1 MNIVTRISLTI
12 FLLLMAAVYLPIGLW
27 AIIAPAQDAL
37 GLELPSFYEAVGLSV
52 ISPIGYS
59 EFAGIYGGINI
70 VIGVMFLIGVFNKQV
85 GLFAIK
91 ILVFLVGSIALGRFL
106 LMLLG
111 SQAGLPAEI
120 NAFLIFEIIVFF
132 IGIIFIKVLK
142 NSDNITKIK
151 DVHNIKAYKSK
162 SYNSP

>member
-1 MNIVTRISLTI
+1 MNIFARISLTI

-70 VIGVMFLIGVFNKQV
+70 VIGLMFLIGVFKKQV
-85 GLFAIK
+85 GLFSIK

-111 SQAGLPAEI
+111 SQAGLPAQI
-120 NAFLIFEIIVFF
+120 NTFLIFEIVVFF
-132 IGIIFIKVLK
+132 IGIIFIKALK
-142 NSDNITKIK
+142 DTN
-151 DVHNIKAYKSK
+151 
-162 SYNSP
+162 

>member
-37 GLELPSFYEAVGLSV
+37 GLDLPSFYEAVGLSV

-70 VIGVMFLIGVFNKQV
+70 VIGVMFLIGIFNKQV

-111 SQAGLPAEI
+111 SQAGLPVEI
-120 NAFLIFEIIVFF
+120 NAFLIFEMVVFL

-142 NSDNITKIK
+142 NTDHIT
-151 DVHNIKAYKSK
+151 
-162 SYNSP
+162 

>member
-1 MNIVTRISLTI
+1 MNIFKRISLII
-12 FLLLMAAVYLPIGLW
+12 FLLLMAAIYLPIGLW

-70 VIGVMFLIGVFNKQV
+70 VIGLMFLIGIFKEQV
-85 GLFAIK
+85 GLFSIK

-111 SQAGLPAEI
+111 SQAGLPVEI
-120 NAFLIFEIIVFF
+120 NTFLIFEIIVFL
-132 IGIIFIKVLK
+132 IGLIFIKLLK
-142 NSDNITKIK
+142 NTN
-151 DVHNIKAYKSK
+151 
-162 SYNSP
+162 

>member
-1 MNIVTRISLTI
+1 MEILKRISLII

-70 VIGVMFLIGVFNKQV
+70 VIGLMFLIGFFKEKV
-85 GLFAIK
+85 GLFSIK

-120 NAFLIFEIIVFF
+120 NTFLIFEIIVFL
-132 IGIIFIKVLK
+132 IGLIFIKLLK
-142 NSDNITKIK
+142 DTNKIT
-151 DVHNIKAYKSK
+151 
-162 SYNSP
+162 

>member
-1 MNIVTRISLTI
+1 MEILKRISLII

-70 VIGVMFLIGVFNKQV
+70 VIGLMFLIGIFKEKV
-85 GLFAIK
+85 GLFSIK

-111 SQAGLPAEI
+111 SQAGLQAEI
-120 NAFLIFEIIVFF
+120 NTFLIFEIIVFS
-132 IGIIFIKVLK
+132 IGLIFIKVLK
-142 NSDNITKIK
+142 DTN
-151 DVHNIKAYKSK
+151 
-162 SYNSP
+162 

>member
-1 MNIVTRISLTI
+1 MNILTRISLTI

-91 ILVFLVGSIALGRFL
+91 VLVFLVGSIALGRFL

-120 NAFLIFEIIVFF
+120 NAFLIFEIIVFL
-132 IGIIFIKVLK
+132 IGIIFIKLLK
-142 NSDNITKIK
+142 NTDHVT
-151 DVHNIKAYKSK
+151 
-162 SYNSP
+162 

>member
-1 MNIVTRISLTI
+1 MEILKRISLII

-27 AIIAPAQDAL
+27 AIIAPAQYAL

-70 VIGVMFLIGVFNKQV
+70 VIGLMFLIGIFKEKV
-85 GLFAIK
+85 GLFSIK

-120 NAFLIFEIIVFF
+120 NTFLIFEIIVFS
-132 IGIIFIKVLK
+132 IGLIFIKVLK
-142 NSDNITKIK
+142 DTN
-151 DVHNIKAYKSK
+151 
-162 SYNSP
+162 

>member
-70 VIGVMFLIGVFNKQV
+70 VIGIMFLIGIFNKQV

-120 NAFLIFEIIVFF
+120 NAFLIFEIIVFL
-132 IGIIFIKVLK
+132 IGIIFIKLLK
-142 NSDNITKIK
+142 NTDHVT
-151 DVHNIKAYKSK
+151 
-162 SYNSP
+162 

>member
-1 MNIVTRISLTI
+1 MKILKRTSLII

-70 VIGVMFLIGVFNKQV
+70 VIGLMFLIGIFKEKV
-85 GLFAIK
+85 GLFSIK

-111 SQAGLPAEI
+111 SQAGLPVEI
-120 NAFLIFEIIVFF
+120 NTFLIFEIIVFL
-132 IGIIFIKVLK
+132 IGLIFIKLLK
-142 NSDNITKIK
+142 NTN
-151 DVHNIKAYKSK
+151 
-162 SYNSP
+162 

>member
-1 MNIVTRISLTI
+1 MNTVLRISLII
-12 FLLLMAAVYLPIGLW
+12 FLLMMAAVYLPIGLW

-70 VIGVMFLIGVFNKQV
+70 VIGLIFLIGIFKKKVA
-85 GLFAIK
+85 LFSIK
-91 ILVFLVGSIALGRFL
+91 VLVFLVGSIALGRFL

-120 NAFLIFEIIVFF
+120 NAFLIFEIIVFLVGLFF
-132 IGIIFIKVLK
+132 IQALK
-142 NSDNITKIK
+142 NTD
-151 DVHNIKAYKSK
+151 
-162 SYNSP
+162 

>member
-1 MNIVTRISLTI
+1 MNILVRISLI
-12 FLLLMAAVYLPIGLW
+12 SFLLLMAAVYLPIGLW

-70 VIGVMFLIGVFNKQV
+70 VIGVMFLIGVFKKQV

-91 ILVFLVGSIALGRFL
+91 VLVFLVGSIALGRFL

-142 NSDNITKIK
+142 NTDHVT
-151 DVHNIKAYKSK
+151 
-162 SYNSP
+162 

>member
-1 MNIVTRISLTI
+1 MNTLTRISLTI

-70 VIGVMFLIGVFNKQV
+70 VIGVMFIIGVFKKQV

-142 NSDNITKIK
+142 NTDHVT
-151 DVHNIKAYKSK
+151 
-162 SYNSP
+162 

>member
-1 MNIVTRISLTI
+1 MEILKRISLII

-70 VIGVMFLIGVFNKQV
+70 VIGLMFLIGIFKEKV
-85 GLFAIK
+85 GLFSIK

-120 NAFLIFEIIVFF
+120 NTSLIFEIIVFL
-132 IGIIFIKVLK
+132 IGLIFIKALK
-142 NSDNITKIK
+142 DTN
-151 DVHNIKAYKSK
+151 
-162 SYNSP
+162 

>member
-1 MNIVTRISLTI
+1 MKIIKRTSLII

-52 ISPIGYS
+52 MSPIGYS

-70 VIGVMFLIGVFNKQV
+70 VIGLMFLIGIFKQQI
-85 GLFAIK
+85 GLFSIK

-111 SQAGLPAEI
+111 SQAGLPVEI
-120 NAFLIFEIIVFF
+120 NTFLIFEIVVFS
-132 IGIIFIKVLK
+132 IGMIFIKVLK
-142 NSDNITKIK
+142 DTN
-151 DVHNIKAYKSK
+151 
-162 SYNSP
+162 

>member
-1 MNIVTRISLTI
+1 MNILKRISLII

-70 VIGVMFLIGVFNKQV
+70 VIGLMFLIGIFKEQV
-85 GLFAIK
+85 GLFSIK

-111 SQAGLPAEI
+111 SQAGLPVEI
-120 NAFLIFEIIVFF
+120 NTFLIFEIIVFL
-132 IGIIFIKVLK
+132 IGLIFIKLLK
-142 NSDNITKIK
+142 NTN
-151 DVHNIKAYKSK
+151 
-162 SYNSP
+162 

>member
-1 MNIVTRISLTI
+1 MKILKRISLII

-70 VIGVMFLIGVFNKQV
+70 VIGLMFLIGIFKEKV
-85 GLFAIK
+85 GLFSIK

-120 NAFLIFEIIVFF
+120 NTFLIFEIIVFL
-132 IGIIFIKVLK
+132 IGLIFIKVLK
-142 NSDNITKIK
+142 DTN
-151 DVHNIKAYKSK
+151 
-162 SYNSP
+162 

>member
-1 MNIVTRISLTI
+1 MEILKRISLII

-37 GLELPSFYEAVGLSV
+37 GLNLPSFYEAVGLSV

-70 VIGVMFLIGVFNKQV
+70 VIGLMFLIGIFKEKV
-85 GLFAIK
+85 GLFSIK

-120 NAFLIFEIIVFF
+120 NTFLIFEIIVFL
-132 IGIIFIKVLK
+132 IGLIFIKVLK
-142 NSDNITKIK
+142 DTN
-151 DVHNIKAYKSK
+151 
-162 SYNSP
+162 

>member
-1 MNIVTRISLTI
+1 MNIVLRISLII
-12 FLLLMAAVYLPIGLW
+12 FLLMMAAVYLPIGLW

-70 VIGVMFLIGVFNKQV
+70 VIGLMFLIGIFKKKVA
-85 GLFAIK
+85 LFSIK
-91 ILVFLVGSIALGRFL
+91 VLVFLVGSIALGRFL

-120 NAFLIFEIIVFF
+120 NAFLIFEIIIFLVGLFF
-132 IGIIFIKVLK
+132 IQALK
-142 NSDNITKIK
+142 NTD
-151 DVHNIKAYKSK
+151 
-162 SYNSP
+162 

>member
-1 MNIVTRISLTI
+1 MNTLTRISLTF

-70 VIGVMFLIGVFNKQV
+70 VIGVMFLTGVFNKQV

-91 ILVFLVGSIALGRFL
+91 VLVFLVGSIALGRFL

-142 NSDNITKIK
+142 NTDHITKI
-151 DVHNIKAYKSK
+151 
-162 SYNSP
+162 

>member
-1 MNIVTRISLTI
+1 
-12 FLLLMAAVYLPIGLW
+12 MAAVYLPIGLW

-70 VIGVMFLIGVFNKQV
+70 VIGILFLIGIFKKQV
-85 GLFAIK
+85 GLFSIK
-91 ILVFLVGSIALGRFL
+91 VLVFLVGSIALGRFL

-120 NAFLIFEIIVFF
+120 NAFLIFEIVVFIV
-132 IGIIFIKVLK
+132 GIMFIKILK
-142 NSDNITKIK
+142 DT
-151 DVHNIKAYKSK
+151 D
-162 SYNSP
+162 

>member
-1 MNIVTRISLTI
+1 MKIFVKVSSTI
-12 FLLLMAAVYLPIGLW
+12 FLLLMAAIYLPIGLW

-70 VIGVMFLIGVFNKQV
+70 VIGLMFLVGIFKKNV
-85 GLFAIK
+85 GLFSLK

-111 SQAGLPAEI
+111 SQAGLPLEI
-120 NAFLIFEIIVFF
+120 NAFLIFEIVVFF
-132 IGIIFIKVLK
+132 VGLFFIRVLK
-142 NSDNITKIK
+142 DT
-151 DVHNIKAYKSK
+151 D
-162 SYNSP
+162 

>member
-1 MNIVTRISLTI
+1 MEILKRISLII

-70 VIGVMFLIGVFNKQV
+70 VIGLMFLIGIFKEQV
-85 GLFAIK
+85 GLFSIK

-120 NAFLIFEIIVFF
+120 NTFLIFEIIIFS
-132 IGIIFIKVLK
+132 IGLIFIKVLK
-142 NSDNITKIK
+142 DT
-151 DVHNIKAYKSK
+151 D
-162 SYNSP
+162 

>member
-1 MNIVTRISLTI
+1 
-12 FLLLMAAVYLPIGLW
+12 MAAVYLPIGLW

-70 VIGVMFLIGVFNKQV
+70 VIGVMFLIGIFNKQV

-120 NAFLIFEIIVFF
+120 NAFLIFEMIVFL
-132 IGIIFIKVLK
+132 IGIIFIKFLK
-142 NSDNITKIK
+142 NTDNVT
-151 DVHNIKAYKSK
+151 
-162 SYNSP
+162 

>member
-70 VIGVMFLIGVFNKQV
+70 VIGVMFLIGIFNKQV

-111 SQAGLPAEI
+111 SQAGLPLEI
-120 NAFLIFEIIVFF
+120 NAFLIFEMVVFL

-142 NSDNITKIK
+142 NTDHIT
-151 DVHNIKAYKSK
+151 
-162 SYNSP
+162 

>member
-70 VIGVMFLIGVFNKQV
+70 VIGVMFLIGIFNKQV
-85 GLFAIK
+85 GLLAIK
-91 ILVFLVGSIALGRFL
+91 VLVFLVGSIALGRFL

-120 NAFLIFEIIVFF
+120 NAFLIFEIIVFL

-142 NSDNITKIK
+142 NTDHVT
-151 DVHNIKAYKSK
+151 
-162 SYNSP
+162 

>member
-1 MNIVTRISLTI
+1 MNILTRISLTI

-70 VIGVMFLIGVFNKQV
+70 VIGVMFLIGIFNKQI

-142 NSDNITKIK
+142 NTDHVT
-151 DVHNIKAYKSK
+151 
-162 SYNSP
+162 

>member
-1 MNIVTRISLTI
+1 MNTLTRISLTI

-70 VIGVMFLIGVFNKQV
+70 VIGVMFLIGVFKKQV

-91 ILVFLVGSIALGRFL
+91 VLVFLVGSIALGRFL

-142 NSDNITKIK
+142 NTNHVT
-151 DVHNIKAYKSK
+151 
-162 SYNSP
+162 

>member
-1 MNIVTRISLTI
+1 MEILKRISLII
-12 FLLLMAAVYLPIGLW
+12 FLLLMAAIYLPIGLW

-70 VIGVMFLIGVFNKQV
+70 VIGLMFLIGIFKEKV
-85 GLFAIK
+85 GLFSIK

-120 NAFLIFEIIVFF
+120 NTFLIFEIIVFL
-132 IGIIFIKVLK
+132 IGLIFIKLLK
-142 NSDNITKIK
+142 NTN
-151 DVHNIKAYKSK
+151 
-162 SYNSP
+162 

>member
-1 MNIVTRISLTI
+1 MNILNRISLTI

-70 VIGVMFLIGVFNKQV
+70 VIGVMFLIGIFNKQI

-142 NSDNITKIK
+142 NTDHVT
-151 DVHNIKAYKSK
+151 
-162 SYNSP
+162 

>member
-1 MNIVTRISLTI
+1 MKTLKRTSLII
-12 FLLLMAAVYLPIGLW
+12 FLLLMAAIYLPIGLW

-70 VIGVMFLIGVFNKQV
+70 VIGLMFLIGIFKEQV
-85 GLFAIK
+85 GLFSIK

-120 NAFLIFEIIVFF
+120 NTFLIFEIIVFL
-132 IGIIFIKVLK
+132 IGLIFIKLLK
-142 NSDNITKIK
+142 DTNKIT
-151 DVHNIKAYKSK
+151 
-162 SYNSP
+162 

>member
-1 MNIVTRISLTI
+1 MNTLTRISLTI

-70 VIGVMFLIGVFNKQV
+70 VIGVMFLTGVFNKQV

-91 ILVFLVGSIALGRFL
+91 VLVFLVGSIALGRFL

-111 SQAGLPAEI
+111 SQAGLPVEI

-142 NSDNITKIK
+142 NTDHVT
-151 DVHNIKAYKSK
+151 
-162 SYNSP
+162 

>member
-1 MNIVTRISLTI
+1 MNILIRMSLII
-12 FLLLMAAVYLPIGLW
+12 FLLLMAAIYLPIGLW

-70 VIGVMFLIGVFNKQV
+70 VIGLMFIIGIFKKQV
-85 GLFAIK
+85 GLFSIK

-111 SQAGLPAEI
+111 SQAGLPVEI
-120 NAFLIFEIIVFF
+120 NTFLIFEIVVFF
-132 IGIIFIKVLK
+132 IGMIFIKVLK
-142 NSDNITKIK
+142 DTN
-151 DVHNIKAYKSK
+151 
-162 SYNSP
+162 

>member
-1 MNIVTRISLTI
+1 MEILKRISLII

-70 VIGVMFLIGVFNKQV
+70 VIGLMFLIGIFKEQV
-85 GLFAIK
+85 GLFSIK

-120 NAFLIFEIIVFF
+120 NTFLIFEIIVFL
-132 IGIIFIKVLK
+132 IGVIFIRVLK
-142 NSDNITKIK
+142 NTN
-151 DVHNIKAYKSK
+151 
-162 SYNSP
+162 

>member
-1 MNIVTRISLTI
+1 MKILKRTSLII

-70 VIGVMFLIGVFNKQV
+70 VIGLMFLIGIFKEKV
-85 GLFAIK
+85 GLFSIK

-111 SQAGLPAEI
+111 SQAGLPAQI
-120 NAFLIFEIIVFF
+120 NTFLIFEIIVFI
-132 IGIIFIKVLK
+132 IGLIFIKVLK
-142 NSDNITKIK
+142 DTN
-151 DVHNIKAYKSK
+151 
-162 SYNSP
+162 

>member
-1 MNIVTRISLTI
+1 MNIITRISLTI

-85 GLFAIK
+85 GLLAIK

-142 NSDNITKIK
+142 NTDHITKI
-151 DVHNIKAYKSK
+151 
-162 SYNSP
+162 

>member
-1 MNIVTRISLTI
+1 MKIFVKVSSTI
-12 FLLLMAAVYLPIGLW
+12 FLLLMAAIYLPLGLW

-70 VIGVMFLIGVFNKQV
+70 VIGLMFLVGIFKKNV
-85 GLFAIK
+85 GLFSLR

-111 SQAGLPAEI
+111 SQAGLPLEI
-120 NAFLIFEIIVFF
+120 NAFLIFEIVVFF
-132 IGIIFIKVLK
+132 VGLFFIRVL
-142 NSDNITKIK
+142 NCLLYT
-151 DVHNIKAYKSK
+151 
-162 SYNSP
+162 SPSPRDS